1 MSLLKLFRKIK
12 LGFEKKKK
20 EKKKKKKRFYSE
32 LRLKLKD
39 IFIDFGQDFK

>member
-12 LGFEKKKK
+12 LDF

-32 LRLKLKD
+32 LKLKLKD